1 MSFQNFIGDYISIND
16 LLSKQKTPSRCCR
29 WIPVE
34 SPGRR
39 RRPTDFG
46 MRYNSLMLFLMTV
59 VSLTAK
65 DLSLEK
71 EIQPLLK
78 SYCFECHNDQKAKG
92 ELSLEKFNTLES
104 IRKDRK
110 KWELVLKNVR
120 SGEMPPEKK
129 PQPSV
134 EERETL
140 VKFVESQIFRVDPK
154 KPDPGRVTI
163 RRLNRAEYNNTIRDL
178 VGVEFRPAD
187 DFPVD
192 DVGYGF
198 DNIGD
203 VLSLSPILLEKY
215 LSAAEKILSA
225 AIVESGPIFD
235 GPKKR
240 IEAETLKTT
249 AQGSSPYGGY
259 AFALNKEGEIYT
271 TNRVENPG
279 EYIIRIR
286 AFGQQF
292 GPEPPRLEL
301 RLGGNAVK
309 AFDVAAV
316 EGKAADYEVKLPL
329 EPGEQRLAAAYI
341 NNYVTPQGDRN
352 LIIDYIDVIG
362 PVARQPY
369 PKTHQNIFS
378 SSDPREVIG
387 KFAMRAFRRPLAKE
401 ELDRLMGLYEMARK
415 DGENFE
421 SAVRVALSAVL
432 ISPHFL
438 FRGEIQPDPDNPK
451 AVHPINEFALAS
463 RLSYFLWS
471 TMPDER
477 LFTLAGKKALRKN
490 LREEVSRMLNDPRAR
505 ALVENFGNQWLQIR
519 NLANITPD
527 AKTFPKWNAE
537 LRGAMQ
543 RETEMFFENLMR
555 EDRSV
560 LELLDADYSFLN
572 EPLAKHYGVEG
583 VTGNEFRKVAFKDR
597 QRGGVLT
604 QGSIL
609 AITSN
614 PTRTSPVKRG
624 KWILENILGTPPPPP
639 PPNVP
644 ELSEEKESV
653 LSGSLRQRM
662 EQHREKPMCASCHSR
677 MDPIGFGFENF
688 DGIGAWREK
697 DGEFPVD
704 TAGKLLSGEDF
715 SDAAALKRILV
726 EKKRREFLE
735 CVAGKMLTFALGR
748 GMEYYDRVSIDQ
760 AVKSMEKNQ
769 YRFSSLVAGVVNSP
783 AFQLRRGEGE

>member
-1 MSFQNFIGDYISIND
+1 MTAIS
-16 LLSKQKTPSRCCR
+16 
-29 WIPVE
+29 VA
-34 SPGRR
+34 
-39 RRPTDFG
+39 
-46 MRYNSLMLFLMTV
+46 
-59 VSLTAK
+59 AK
-65 DLSLEK
+65 DLALEK

-78 SYCFECHNDQKAKG
+78 RYCFECHNDQKAKG

-129 PQPSV
+129 PQPSM

-215 LSAAEKILSA
+215 LSAAEKILAS
-225 AIVESGPIFD
+225 AIVDSGPIFD
-235 GPKKR
+235 GPRKR
-240 IEAETLKTT
+240 IEAETMKTT

-271 TNRVENPG
+271 TNRIEAPG

-292 GPEPPRLEL
+292 GSEPPRLEL
-301 RLGGNAVK
+301 RLRGKAVK
-309 AFDVAAV
+309 VFDITAV
-316 EGKAADYEVKLPL
+316 EGKAAEYEVKLPL

-369 PKTHQNIFS
+369 PKTHQNIFT

-387 KFAMRAFRRPLAKE
+387 KFAKRAFRRPLARE

-415 DGENFE
+415 DGENLE
-421 SAVRVALSAVL
+421 RSVRLALSAVL

-438 FRGEIQPDPDNPK
+438 FRGEIQPEPDNPK

-477 LFTLAGKKALRKN
+477 LFALAEKKALRKN
-490 LREEVSRMLNDPRAR
+490 LRAEVSRMLSDPRSR

-527 AKTFPKWNAE
+527 VKTFPKWNAE

-555 EDRSV
+555 DDRSV
-560 LELLDADYSFLN
+560 LEVLDADYSFLN

-644 ELSEEKESV
+644 ELSEAKEAA

-704 TAGKLLSGEDF
+704 AAGKLLSGEDF
-715 SDAAALKRILV
+715 SDAAALKKILV

-735 CVAGKMLTFALGR
+735 CMAGKMLTFALGR